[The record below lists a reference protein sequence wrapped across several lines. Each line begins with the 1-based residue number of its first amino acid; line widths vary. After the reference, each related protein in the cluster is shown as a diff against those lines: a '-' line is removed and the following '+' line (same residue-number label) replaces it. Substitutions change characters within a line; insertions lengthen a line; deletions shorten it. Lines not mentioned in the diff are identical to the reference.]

1 MAASRLR
8 EADRQADKSR
18 SKERAVISQRENTLF
33 VSQHFDNLQK
43 QCMESSKKKTAGRPV
58 QLTKRESSTGIR
70 LTKAERFIIFQKARR
85 TGMTLTS
92 YIRQMA
98 IRGTVETRFTDEER
112 QVVSQLVQMSTD
124 IHQLAQVAK
133 DQGILKAMLH
143 FESMRNKFDGLL
155 NRIRH
160 DK

>member
-1 MAASRLR
+1 
-8 EADRQADKSR
+8 
-18 SKERAVISQRENTLF
+18 
-33 VSQHFDNLQK
+33 
-43 QCMESSKKKTAGRPV
+43 MESSKKKTAGRPV

-98 IRGTVETRFTDEER
+98 IRGTVVNRFTNEER
-112 QVVSQLVQMSTD
+112 QVVSQLIQMSTD
-124 IHQLAQVAK
+124 IHQLAQIAK
-133 DQGILKAMLH
+133 DQGTLKAMIH
-143 FESMRNKFDGLL
+143 FESMRNKIDGLL